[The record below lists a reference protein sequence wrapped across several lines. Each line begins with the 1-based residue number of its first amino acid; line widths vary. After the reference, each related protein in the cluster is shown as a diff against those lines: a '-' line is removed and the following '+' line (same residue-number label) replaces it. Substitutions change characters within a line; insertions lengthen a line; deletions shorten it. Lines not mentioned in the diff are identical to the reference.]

1 MDIPTM
7 VKHLPVCV
15 NSLPFQK
22 RKKIKVNSLD
32 CHYCI
37 NLPGPSFMYESNLS
51 IATLLL

>member
-1 MDIPTM
+1 MYMDIPTM
-7 VKHLPVCV
+7 VKHFGGL
-15 NSLPFQK
+15 SRFK
-22 RKKIKVNSLD
+22 TKIKVNSLD